1 MVTNGDQARGMKANT
16 HLQTRTQFQLCLAAF
31 TLIELLVVVS
41 IIAVLA
47 SMSIPAVSKI
57 TTKAS
62 ESKAASVEKQIAIQ
76 ERERYGSDVKPVI
89 DEAEFDLSLQS
100 TDHRMG
106 LEVYTRFHLHGQ
118 GKIVFRN
125 PSGMTTAAML
135 SVPFPLGTTEAWD
148 VQLLVSSP
156 SQPDPRE
163 PDNVVY
169 NQGGIFWRSD
179 AKVDE
184 PITAEVTFVTTGRE
198 RFEFSIPPST
208 RLRSLDVN
216 LDLSGVP
223 TGAIP
228 EYSLQPT
235 DADGAMHNWKF
246 SNLVSHR
253 NIIVDL
259 PGAESVLGRLV
270 VLVRFMALSL
280 LLFGAGF
287 WYMTEQRFPGA
298 LENFRWG
305 HFLLLATNYLLF
317 FFIFAV
323 VIYQGHTSLPA
334 ALLIAA
340 LGSVPL
346 LAIHVSRI
354 VEARFAL
361 TWIMPFA
368 VLTLGLMIN
377 GVYGGPAR
385 DYVYLVCMIVTIGYL
400 TVTFRQP
407 GKREKILTAA
417 PA

>member
-1 MVTNGDQARGMKANT
+1 MNT
-16 HLQTRTQFQLCLAAF
+16 HTRTLFRQYPVAF

-47 SMSIPAVSKI
+47 SMSIPAFSKI

-62 ESKAASVEKQIAIQ
+62 EAKAASLEKQIAIQ
-76 ERERYGSDVKPVI
+76 ERERNGSDVKPVI

-125 PSGMTTAAML
+125 PGGTATSSAML

-156 SQPDPRE
+156 SQPEPRE
-163 PDNVVY
+163 PENVVY
-169 NQGGIFWRSD
+169 NQGGIFWRS
-179 AKVDE
+179 AVPVDE
-184 PITAEVTFVTTGRE
+184 PITADVTFVTTGRE

-208 RLRSLDVN
+208 RLRSLDVS

-228 EYSLQPT
+228 DYSLQPT
-235 DADGAMHNWKF
+235 DADGAIHNWKF

-317 FFIFAV
+317 FFVFAV
-323 VIYQGHTSLPA
+323 VIYQGHTSLPV

-361 TWIMPFA
+361 TRIMPFA

-385 DYVYLVCMIVTIGYL
+385 DYVYLVCMILTIGYL

-407 GKREKILTAA
+407 RKHDKVLTAA
-417 PA
+417 TA